1 MQVQTAE
8 AYRNPSSLRASR
20 IPLQRRLDDWSLID
34 STASLLCLSVVSTSW
49 LFTWPPTP
57 SPRFH
62 WGTTSYLLLD
72 TYVIRNTQNDGTIL
86 DVLTVCMNTQ
96 ICTLVYMIPTIPSL
110 QIGAACCLASI
121 YLSSL
126 PPSVH
131 PFGRSAINL
140 LIMGVECRV

>member
-1 MQVQTAE
+1 MISLSSYSDASTNRGGVQEPIFSKGLSNSFTKE
-8 AYRNPSSLRASR
+8 TRWLVIDRLYSIIVVSLR
-20 IPLQRRLDDWSLID
+20 RLHEL
-34 STASLLCLSVVSTSW
+34 VV
-49 LFTWPPTP
+49 FTWPPTP

-121 YLSSL
+121 YLASL
-126 PPSVH
+126 HPSI
-131 PFGRSAINL
+131 RSAVRQSIY
-140 LIMGVECRV
+140 